1 MAETVKEGTI
11 CKRGY
16 KVKRGMKLEKRIL
29 SVKEDINWNEGRN
42 HKKEDIIWKR

>member
-29 SVKEDINWNEGRN
+29 SVKEDIN
-42 HKKEDIIWKR
+42 